1 MISPGMGS
9 GEVHRVSILKISGL
23 GTTTLRA
30 PGCCCVKCGPW
41 ITSVDIDQEL
51 VRNAE
56 LKKEKKEMQ
65 NFRSHHRPLD
75 QNLTFNQIHYGFIG
89 TLRFEKHYSRILLK
103 KLRGSHR

>member
-1 MISPGMGS
+1 MGS
-9 GEVHRVSILKISGL
+9 GAVHRLSILKISGL
-23 GTTTLRA
+23 GTTILRA
-30 PGCCCVKCGPW
+30 LDCCCVKCGPW

-75 QNLTFNQIHYGFIG
+75 HNLTFNQIHYGFIG